1 MARAVDLPA
10 HVGPASPAYK
20 AARSLCVALDP
31 VGHGRPLIPPAF
43 TPSRAQLRK
52 AIATLLAGDV
62 LMVMRL
68 VLNTLGRSWRKSLA
82 GIRDIH
88 FCMNSRSAGA
98 HFSESAPEAR

>member
-1 MARAVDLPA
+1 LIRLVTE
-10 HVGPASPAYK
+10 
-20 AARSLCVALDP
+20 
-31 VGHGRPLIPPAF
+31 GHLSHRPP
-43 TPSRAQLRK
+43 RAQLRK
-52 AIATLLAGDV
+52 AIANLPAGDV

-68 VLNTLGRSWRKSLA
+68 ERLARPTRDLLNTLGRSWRKSLA